1 MNGPAHRSD
10 PLLATV
16 TLWRREMVRFLR
28 ERGRVVGALGTPV
41 VFWLLI
47 GSGFDRVFRLGDD
60 ADPTG
65 YLAYFFP
72 GIVVMILLF
81 TAIFSTFSVI
91 EDRQAGFMQGVLV
104 ATVSRWCIVFGKVLG
119 GTTLAVGQALLFLA
133 LWPLM
138 GAPLGVASILGA
150 VGVMLVTAVA
160 LTGLGFV
167 LAWRMS
173 STQGFHSIMNLLLM
187 PMWLLSGAVFPVET
201 APTWLRYVMTVNP
214 LTYAVAALR
223 HVLDAPGTGFV
234 SLPTALGVTVLFAL
248 ATTVLSV
255 RVVCTDRTGGSV

>member
-1 MNGPAHRSD
+1 
-10 PLLATV
+10 
-16 TLWRREMVRFLR
+16 
-28 ERGRVVGALGTPV
+28 
-41 VFWLLI
+41 
-47 GSGFDRVFRLGDD
+47 
-60 ADPTG
+60 
-65 YLAYFFP
+65 
-72 GIVVMILLF
+72 MILLF

-91 EDRQAGFMQGVLV
+91 EDRRAGFLQGVLV
-104 ATVSRWCIVFGKVLG
+104 APVSRWCIVFGKLLG

-138 GAPLGVASILGA
+138 GSPLGVASILGA

-160 LTGLGFV
+160 LTGLGFI

-201 APTWLRYVMTVNP
+201 APTWLWYVMTVNP

-248 ATTVLSV
+248 ATTALSI
-255 RVVCTDRTGGSV
+255 RVVSTDRTGGSA